1 MNDAL
6 VKQVDFLERQFW
18 RKTQY
23 SRRECV
29 QIKGMPDSVAH
40 GDLSKMMCK
49 ALHYIGAD
57 TCEEKIK
64 SCHHLNKKS
73 DHTIVKFLG
82 GKTENR

>member
-6 VKQVDFLERQFW
+6 VKQVAFLENQCW

-29 QIKGMPDSVAH
+29 QIIDIHNSIAPS
-40 GDLSKMMCK
+40 DLSKTICK
-49 ALHYIGAD
+49 VLQDIGAD
-57 TCEEKIK
+57 ICAEKIDTYPR
-64 SCHHLNKKS
+64 LNKKS

-82 GKTENR
+82 GKTADR